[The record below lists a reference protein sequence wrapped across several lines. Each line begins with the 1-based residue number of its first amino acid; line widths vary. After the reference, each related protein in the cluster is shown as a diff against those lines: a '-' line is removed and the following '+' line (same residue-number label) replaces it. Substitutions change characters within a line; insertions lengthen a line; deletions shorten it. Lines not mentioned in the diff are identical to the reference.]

1 MSLADNP
8 DVRQDMQNV
17 RLALKAHNPRGY
29 SAPVLIQLPDQWAF
43 DADIVPLYYVS
54 AVVRK
59 DIGAIMERPKSPTFD
74 VKLGVS
80 EEAFKIVLYYANGNS
95 NSCNWA
101 ADLDDTPHLASSVW
115 ECAVKYKIDSLE
127 SLVRDAAFDAETG
140 SMNEAT
146 VVRLIAAAPNTLPSK
161 YREKAIRFIAY
172 RLAKVIPYP
181 GWNILSY
188 SMIRTILKSPH
199 LRATQR
205 DKYDAITV
213 WQAST
218 DDDDDRGEQFYRL
231 MMKCIQYPLCTRS
244 DDDFAIYNDVARYD
258 ASWGKLAPIPPAN
271 TKRREKEIFVA
282 FPLDKLFIRVG
293 QAKEMRL
300 GHVNPRFVGQFK
312 AFKYYWQL
320 EVPMYSKYKVSKA
333 PQMGA
338 YLRLLHGSPKAGD
351 SLAGM
356 YGREGKEL
364 GALKVRFR
372 MRIHSDDDFDKYYR
386 ATEIFD
392 VDMLNLPRGLKMYG
406 YPAMLG
412 KKSVQRFLARPLPP
426 KAPSYYISVE
436 MFRVKEEPPSSHTHM
451 DPDSD

>member
-17 RLALKAHNPRGY
+17 RLDLKAHNPRGY
-29 SAPVLIQLPDQWAF
+29 SAPVVVQLLNEWAF
-43 DADIVPLYYVS
+43 EADIVPLYYVS
-54 AVVRK
+54 APVRK
-59 DIGAIMERPKSPTFD
+59 DIGAIMERPKRPTFN
-74 VKLGVS
+74 VKPGVS
-80 EEAFKIVLYYANGNS
+80 EEAFRIVLHYANGNS

-101 ADLDDTPHLASSVW
+101 ADLDETPHLASSVW
-115 ECAVKYKIDSLE
+115 ECAVMYKIDSLE
-127 SLVRDAAFDAETG
+127 SLVRDAAFDADTG

-146 VVRLIAAAPNTLPSK
+146 VVRLIVAAPATLPSK

-172 RLAKVIPYP
+172 RLAKVVGYP
-181 GWNILSY
+181 GWNSLPY
-188 SMIRTILKSPH
+188 SMIRTILKSQH

-205 DKYDAITV
+205 NKYDAITV
-213 WQAST
+213 WQASP
-218 DDDDDRGEQFYRL
+218 DADVDRGEDFYRL
-231 MMKCIQYPLCTRS
+231 MMKFIQYPLCTHG
-244 DDDFAIYNDVARYD
+244 DDDFAVYNDTAKYD
-258 ASWGKLAPIPPAN
+258 ASWRQLAPIPPADV
-271 TKRREKEIFVA
+271 KRRERDIFVA
-282 FPLDKLFIRVG
+282 FPLDNLFIRVR

-351 SLAGM
+351 GLGGM
-356 YGREGKEL
+356 YGQEGKEL

-372 MRIHSDDDFDKYYR
+372 MRIHCDDDFDKYYR

-412 KKSVQRFLARPLPP
+412 KTSVKRFLARPLPP
-426 KAPSYYISVE
+426 EAPSYYISVE
-436 MFRVKEEPPSSHTHM
+436 MLRVKEEPPSSHTHM